1 MLVGIF
7 VVDAKP
13 LRLLILVRD
22 TDWAVFTLV
31 TSIDTKI
38 YALVE
43 YSMGEFKMKS
53 ISF

>member
-22 TDWAVFTLV
+22 TDWDVFTLV
-31 TSIDTKI
+31 TSIDTKV

-43 YSMGEFKMKS
+43 YSMDEFKMK
-53 ISF
+53 IIYF